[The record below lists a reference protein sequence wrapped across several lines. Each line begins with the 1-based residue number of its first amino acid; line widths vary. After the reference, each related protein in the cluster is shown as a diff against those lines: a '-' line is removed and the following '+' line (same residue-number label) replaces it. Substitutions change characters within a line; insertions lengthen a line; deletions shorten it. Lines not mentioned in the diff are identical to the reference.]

1 MNAALLQAHCN
12 DQRLHA
18 VPAAAAALAV
28 AVREAQAIPEAHST
42 EADMH
47 LHYHPAAKQ
56 ALSQGR
62 GFVKAGA
69 NTVRRKIR
77 AALDN
82 PAYRS
87 RTLQGIAGETRLP
100 PELVLKAIQQD
111 RQLAAQVKVI
121 PILAQDG
128 SVLITTKSRFAREAS
143 FKEKFVDF
151 FASHRQELADVK

>member
-1 MNAALLQAHCN
+1 MNAALLRAHCDN
-12 DQRLHA
+12 QRLHA
-18 VPAAAAALAV
+18 VPAGAAPV
-28 AVREAQAIPEAHST
+28 AVRQAPASPKASST

-47 LHYHPAAKQ
+47 LHYHPAAKH
-56 ALSQGR
+56 ALTQGR
-62 GFVKAGA
+62 ALVKASA
-69 NTVRRKIR
+69 DTVRRKIR

-100 PELVLKAIQQD
+100 PEVVLKAIQRD

>member
-1 MNAALLQAHCN
+1 
-12 DQRLHA
+12 
-18 VPAAAAALAV
+18 
-28 AVREAQAIPEAHST
+28 
-42 EADMH
+42 MH
-47 LHYHPAAKQ
+47 LHYHPAAQ
-56 ALSQGR
+56 RALTQGR

-69 NTVRRKIR
+69 DAVRRKIR

-111 RQLAAQVKVI
+111 RRLAAQVKVI

-143 FKEKFVDF
+143 FKEKFIDF